1 MNTASGDYLM
11 ILERNFWVTALAL
24 VCVFNSSQALADQ
37 NQSEVLAVA
46 DQALELITA
55 ENFAGLA
62 DLMLDDAITVSTA
75 LREGRHEVN
84 LRTAAEQ
91 RASKPSVDIV
101 ERGFDPTVLISGTV
115 AMTWYPYDI
124 YIDGAWS
131 HCGVDVFSMVRT
143 DDGWRIASMTWST
156 EQPPACQPHPDGE
169 PN

>member
-1 MNTASGDYLM
+1 M

-91 RASKPSVDIV
+91 RLHSIGA
-101 ERGFDPTVLISGTV
+101 PTAAVLWGGCSCRRPGLQRILGRRTAGVKTV
-115 AMTWYPYDI
+115 
-124 YIDGAWS
+124 
-131 HCGVDVFSMVRT
+131 R
-143 DDGWRIASMTWST
+143 
-156 EQPPACQPHPDGE
+156 
-169 PN
+169 

>member
-1 MNTASGDYLM
+1 M
-11 ILERNFWVTALAL
+11 ILKRNFWVATVSLAFALGSAHALAE
-24 VCVFNSSQALADQ
+24 Q
-37 NQSEVLAVA
+37 NQDEVLAIA
-46 DQALELITA
+46 DQALDFISA

-62 DLMLDDAITVSTA
+62 DLMLDDAITISTA
-75 LREGRHEVN
+75 VRAGRHQIN

-91 RASKPSVDIV
+91 RASKPTVDIV
-101 ERGFDPTVLISGTV
+101 ERGFEPTVLVSGTV

-169 PN
+169 PD

>member
-1 MNTASGDYLM
+1 MT
-11 ILERNFWVTALAL
+11 LERNFWVTALAL
-24 VCVFNSSQALADQ
+24 ACVFNSSQALADQ
-37 NQSEVLAVA
+37 DQAEVLAVA
-46 DQALELITA
+46 DQALDLITA

-75 LREGRHEVN
+75 VREGRHEVN

-91 RASKPSVDIV
+91 RVSKPSVDIV

-131 HCGVDVFSMVRT
+131 HCGWTYSV
-143 DDGWRIASMTWST
+143 WSAPT
-156 EQPPACQPHPDGE
+156 TGGE
-169 PN
+169 LPQ